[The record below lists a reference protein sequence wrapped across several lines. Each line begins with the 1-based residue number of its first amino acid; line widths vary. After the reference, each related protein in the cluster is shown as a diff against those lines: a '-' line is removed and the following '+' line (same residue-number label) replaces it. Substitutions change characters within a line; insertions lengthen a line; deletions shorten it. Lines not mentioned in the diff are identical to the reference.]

1 MVENLL
7 VLFSGSYKWAVTFSG
22 STVHAISTAE
32 PVQLRAAT
40 SGAEGT
46 ILTVSGGSK
55 SLGSSHLNQLFLGGN
70 KGAISRSGS
79 TVKSIRAAEP
89 VQLRAATSRAESTIL
104 TVSSLGKSFLGGNL
118 LSSSLDQL
126 LSVVKEG
133 TVT

>member
-46 ILTVSGGSK
+46 I
-55 SLGSSHLNQLFLGGN
+55 F
-70 KGAISRSGS
+70 
-79 TVKSIRAAEP
+79 
-89 VQLRAATSRAESTIL
+89 
-104 TVSSLGKSFLGGNL
+104 TVSSLGKSNSLSSSHLHQLLLGSNKGTVTSSGSTVLSIRAAVPVHLRAATSGAEGTILAVSSLGNL
-118 LSSSLDQL
+118 LGNSHL
-126 LSVVKEG
+126 
-133 TVT
+133 

>member
-22 STVHAISTAE
+22 SAVKSVSAAE
-32 PVQLRAAT
+32 PVHLRAAT

-46 ILTVSGGSK
+46 ILTVSSLGNL
-55 SLGSSHLNQLFLGGN
+55 LGSSHLDQLLLSSN
-70 KGAISRSGS
+70 KGTVTRGGS
-79 TVKSIRAAEP
+79 TVLSIRAAVP
-89 VQLRAATSRAESTIL
+89 VHLRAATSGAEGTIL